1 MSGKIVVSALVLAL
15 LAVPGA
21 AHARPNILIVMTDD
35 QAARGTMDVMPRT
48 TRLIGERGTAFL
60 EAHATTPSCCPSR
73 ASFFTGRY
81 VHNHHV
87 TSNTASGRLAQR
99 TTVQYFLKR
108 RGYRTALFGKY
119 LNSWPF
125 GKPLPYFDDYA
136 HTTPQYEGA
145 SWNQNGRIWRN
156 VQRYNTDVIST
167 LAVKFIR
174 RSERKDRK
182 PWLAWLTPLAPHLP
196 STPAPRHQDAPLPP
210 FPDTPALTDND
221 VMDTPGFL
229 DNARGYPDM
238 IDDGARRR
246 APRADGGGRDGRAR
260 GGRAEAQTRA
270 AKHADRLH
278 VGQRRDARP
287 ARRCRRQGPALPRGD
302 ADSDA
307 RALGSTTSKRVPP
320 AATW

>member
-1 MSGKIVVSALVLAL
+1 MLAL
-15 LAVPGA
+15 LALPGA

-48 TRLIGERGTAFL
+48 TRLIGERGTAFR

-81 VHNHHV
+81 VHNHRV
-87 TSNTASGRLAQR
+87 TSNTASAPARLSA
-99 TTVQYFLKR
+99 R
-108 RGYRTALFGKY
+108 RSSTSSSASGYRTALFGKY
-119 LNSWPF
+119 LNGWPF

-156 VQRYNTDVIST
+156 VQRYNTDVISN

-196 STPAPRHQDAPLPP
+196 STPAARHRDEPLPP
-210 FPDTPALTDND
+210 VPQTPALAEDD
-221 VMDTPGFL
+221 VLDKPGFL
-229 DNARGYPDM
+229 DATRGYPDM
-238 IDDGARRR
+238 IETVRDDGRRSLMAVDEMVGRVVGELKRKRELRNTLIVFTSDNGAAAR
-246 APRADGGGRDGRAR
+246 
-260 GGRAEAQTRA
+260 
-270 AKHADRLH
+270 
-278 VGQRRDARP
+278 
-287 ARRCRRQGPALPRGD
+287 
-302 ADSDA
+302 
-307 RALGSTTSKRVPP
+307 
-320 AATW
+320 